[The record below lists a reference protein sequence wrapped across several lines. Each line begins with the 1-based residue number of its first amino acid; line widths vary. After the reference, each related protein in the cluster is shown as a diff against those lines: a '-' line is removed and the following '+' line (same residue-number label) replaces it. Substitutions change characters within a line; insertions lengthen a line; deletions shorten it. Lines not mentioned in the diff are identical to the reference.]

1 MPRLR
6 YVNYHHLNLRTND
19 YSHMRIEKDF
29 IGEIEL
35 DDNILYGIHS
45 VRARDNFPDL
55 TPFHIEWFKAMALTK
70 RACYI
75 AANEFFSEASV
86 KYDLDRMH
94 IRVVRT
100 GHLEA
105 LTESALECEEGK
117 HFEQFIVPAVSGG
130 AGTSINMN
138 VNEILAN
145 RALQKLGHKTGDYN
159 IIDPI
164 EDANIFQSTN
174 DVVPTALRVASMRL
188 LHDLE
193 NAINDLRKAAESIEQ
208 KYRNTLRLAYTQMQE
223 AVPSTFGR
231 LFGSYSDALS
241 RDWWRISK
249 CLERIKVVNLGGTAI
264 GTSITVPRFFVNKVV
279 TKLQQV
285 SGLPVTRG
293 ENLSDATSNLDPFVE
308 VHGILKAHAVNLEKM
323 VSDLRLLASDLHGTH
338 SLSIPK
344 KQVGSSIMPG
354 KINPVIPEFVI
365 SCVHRVYS
373 NDQLI
378 AGLAAQGCLELNAYL
393 PVIGHALLES
403 LKLLISSDKS
413 AAAHLLHDLEIDAGI
428 SEAEVFASP
437 AVTTALLPLI
447 GYKKAAEMATCMRE
461 FSLNVFEANEKLG
474 YIESGKLK
482 DLLRP
487 ENLVQG
493 GYLLKDLEDK

>member
-1 MPRLR
+1 
-6 YVNYHHLNLRTND
+6 
-19 YSHMRIEKDF
+19 
-29 IGEIEL
+29 
-35 DDNILYGIHS
+35 
-45 VRARDNFPDL
+45 
-55 TPFHIEWFKAMALTK
+55 
-70 RACYI
+70 
-75 AANEFFSEASV
+75 
-86 KYDLDRMH
+86 
-94 IRVVRT
+94 
-100 GHLEA
+100 
-105 LTESALECEEGK
+105 
-117 HFEQFIVPAVSGG
+117 
-130 AGTSINMN
+130 
-138 VNEILAN
+138 
-145 RALQKLGHKTGDYN
+145 
-159 IIDPI
+159 
-164 EDANIFQSTN
+164 
-174 DVVPTALRVASMRL
+174 
-188 LHDLE
+188 
-193 NAINDLRKAAESIEQ
+193 
-208 KYRNTLRLAYTQMQE
+208 
-223 AVPSTFGR
+223 
-231 LFGSYSDALS
+231 
-241 RDWWRISK
+241 
-249 CLERIKVVNLGGTAI
+249 
-264 GTSITVPRFFVNKVV
+264 
-279 TKLQQV
+279 
-285 SGLPVTRG
+285 
-293 ENLSDATSNLDPFVE
+293 
-308 VHGILKAHAVNLEKM
+308 
-323 VSDLRLLASDLHGTH
+323 
-338 SLSIPK
+338 
-344 KQVGSSIMPG
+344 MPG